1 VRGEETVSAAA
12 PATRPSLSVIVA
24 SYNSPATLE
33 KCLESL
39 SAQLGPADELI
50 VADCSDQDPRVAFTH
65 SYSNVKFLRFVKRLT
80 IPELRREA
88 IKNSQ
93 GEILLLTE
101 GRVVPSFNWAAILA
115 EAHVTHPQAP
125 AVGGPIDFN
134 PTSAFDCAVFFCEYG
149 RHMPPLPDGPCDEL
163 SGANLS
169 YKRWALDLCRDLI
182 DAGAWEPF
190 FHRRLEQRGHRLW
203 RAGQALV
210 YYHNSLFLSRFF
222 RQRFHYGR
230 WFAAARVEGLPRLRR
245 LIYAGFCPLLP
256 GLLTWR
262 LGRVVFGRSRHRA
275 AFLRALPLILIF
287 HAIWS
292 LGELCGYLAGEGTSG
307 RQIF

>member
-1 VRGEETVSAAA
+1 MSA
-12 PATRPSLSVIVA
+12 PASGTRPTLSVIVA

-39 SAQLGPADELI
+39 TAQLGPADELI
-50 VADCSDQDPRVAFTH
+50 VADCSDQDPRLAFQREFQ
-65 SYSNVKFLRFVKRLT
+65 NVHYLNFSKRLT

-88 IKNSQ
+88 IKISR

-101 GRVVPSFNWAAILA
+101 GRVVPSSRWAAILA

-125 AVGGPIDFN
+125 AVGGPIDFT
-134 PTSAFDCAVFFCEYG
+134 PTSAFDSAVFFCEYG
-149 RHMPPLPDGPCDEL
+149 RHMPPVPDGPCEEL

-169 YKRWALDLCRDLI
+169 YKRWALDLCCDLI

-190 FHRRLEQRGHRLW
+190 LHRRLEQHGYSLW
-203 RAGQALV
+203 RASQASV
-210 YYHNSLFLSRFF
+210 CYHNSLFFNWFF

-230 WFAAARVEGLPRLRR
+230 WFAAARVAGAGRLRR
-245 LIYAGFCPLLP
+245 LVYAAFCPLLP

-262 LGRVVFGRSRHRA
+262 LGRAVFGRGRHRA

-287 HAIWS
+287 HATWS
-292 LGELCGYLAGEGTSG
+292 VGELCGYLAGAGASN